1 MKKITLLAMSFI
13 MALTVKAQE
22 FQSSGTDMTSLLTN
36 PDFESGN
43 AGWTITGSGWAQGTA
58 AANGYNGVNF
68 FESWVSSN
76 NALGDLDWSQ
86 EVSLDNGVYVVRA
99 LAHAIRQ
106 SDTDLVPEGVTI
118 YANNDKVAVTT
129 INVAPTTEY
138 RLLTVVQNGKLKIG
152 FNITKGNVNWAGWD
166 NVRLYLYEAETA
178 DLAKKAYVVDEVQ
191 YLQEVLEGLIE
202 NPMSADLRDAINDSF
217 GEIESVSNYAEANAL
232 WNTMKAQAEEA
243 EACVVAYEKL
253 MLKIDELWAMVD
265 DGADELEDVAADAE
279 DMYYG
284 EALSVAEALA
294 EIEALTEAVYMY
306 NLSQADGSVGFDVT
320 DRFVTNPSVR
330 VNTQGWAGS
339 KPALGHEVMEFY
351 NCDFDFHQTITDIPN
366 GKYIVKVQ
374 AFYRVGGNDSG
385 AGYQAGSEKITAKL
399 YANDEESSL
408 TSMYKYTAD
417 VMGVTPNLLN
427 GYVNGLESANLA
439 FSSYNALADDYYYTE
454 NEVSVIV
461 MDGTLTFGLRN
472 VGHAGS
478 SWCAFREFKL
488 EYFGNFPGINLY
500 AKMQKIED
508 TMSERFDEIPSAVRW
523 EMEDFLASIEEY
535 TEPGYSDEEV
545 NAVILQLDAE
555 WKKVEEAI
563 EVYAELQALFDFA
576 DGELL
581 DLEYPGVD
589 DLDDVLD
596 EVYDYLEEDCEEN
609 TYDNL
614 VAMLATLNQ
623 AVIDYIFSQEAS
635 ADSPVDMGYFVPV
648 FSETKD
654 YDVAPWQK
662 DIVSKNDYQGDVWQ
676 GPMQIAEGAEPVFG
690 INSWHNDFTSMDVYF
705 ELENLHN
712 GLYSL
717 SVDAI
722 TQGGCANDQHGY
734 LAAAIGVVKTDPLTI
749 EGWDNGI
756 WQTLT
761 SGTIVVT
768 DGKLRVGFAS
778 TSTGGTNG
786 WFQFANVKLY
796 YHGEATEADM
806 QAAWENLKEETQ
818 ESVNIL
824 IPNEKGVLAAALAE
838 ATQIAEAGN
847 YLEAC
852 TMLNPVVEAWDSTIV
867 ATKNFYGGYYAK
879 LDTIRLYDA
888 YDGCEM
894 VYEFAD
900 VAVALAD
907 AILASDT
914 ASCKLFPA
922 LDAKL
927 HAYANYAAA
936 LRDAE
941 NEMKN
946 EEAGYKQEYI
956 DLLKESFINP
966 QLAVLKAS
974 LIEAADCDAMTEELK
989 QAVEL
994 LKSSVVEEIDAEEGL
1009 VTYLIANADVESTLD
1024 GSWTVVKGGAHNCG
1038 TATGEHYSGNA
1049 ENHYLDAWAPSG
1061 NTATFYQNLV
1071 GIPNGT
1077 YRLTVAARTDG
1088 GNVWLFAAPSSK
1100 VKDSS
1105 TQFVE
1110 VIKDGAYA
1118 GSIWSED
1125 KLAWEAAGRPTENLT
1140 EDYPYFMA
1148 RYNSETGE
1156 GEGYGWNW
1164 HVLEVEV
1171 TNRYLS
1177 IGVSA
1182 NPEFTGKD
1190 AFTGSWFG
1198 ADDWKLELVKKS
1210 DVQSEYNPF
1219 LGVENL
1225 EVAAPVVK
1233 GIYDLFGRRLD
1244 AATAPG
1250 IYIVNGKKVV
1260 IK

>member
-1 MKKITLLAMSFI
+1 

-43 AGWTITGSGWAQGTA
+43 AGWTITGNGWAQPTA
-58 AANGYNGVNF
+58 ASNGYNGTNF
-68 FESWVSSN
+68 FECWVSSDK
-76 NALGDLDWSQ
+76 ALDDLDWSQ

-106 SDTDLVPEGVTI
+106 NDTELVPEGVTI

-138 RLLTVVQNGKLKIG
+138 RLLTVVQSGKLKIG

-166 NVRLYLYEAETA
+166 NVRLYRYDAESA
-178 DLAKKAYVVDEVQ
+178 DLAKMAYVIDELQ
-191 YLQEVLEGLIE
+191 LLQEELEALIE
-202 NPMSADLRDAINDSF
+202 NSMSADLREAIYASF
-217 GEIESVSNYAEANAL
+217 EEIESVSTYAEAEAL

-243 EACVVAYEKL
+243 EACVAAYEKL
-253 MLKIDELWAMVD
+253 ILKIDALWGMVD
-265 DGADELEDVAADAE
+265 KGADELEDVTMAAE
-279 DMYYG
+279 DACLG
-284 EALSVAEALA
+284 ETLSAAEALA
-294 EIEALTEAVYMY
+294 EIDALNEAVYMY
-306 NLSQADGSVGFDVT
+306 NLSKADGTVGFDVT
-320 DRFVTNPSVR
+320 ERFVTNPSVR

-351 NCDFDFHQTITDIPN
+351 NCDFDFYQTIADIPN

-374 AFYRVGGNDSG
+374 GFYRVGGNDSG

-399 YANDEESSL
+399 YANDEEASL

-417 VMGVTPNLLN
+417 EMGVTPNLLN

-439 FSSYNALADDYYYTE
+439 FSAYNTLLDDYYYTE

-461 MDGTLTFGLRN
+461 MDSTLTFGLRN

-488 EYFGNFPGINLY
+488 VYYGNFPGINLY
-500 AKMQKIED
+500 AKIQKIEE

-523 EMEDFLASIEEY
+523 EMEDYIKSIEQY
-535 TEPGYSDEEV
+535 TEAGYSDEEV
-545 NAVILQLDAE
+545 NAVILALDAE
-555 WKKVEEAI
+555 WAKVEEAI
-563 EVYAELQALFDFA
+563 AVYAELSALFNEA
-576 DGELL
+576 EVLL
-581 DLEYPGVD
+581 EYEYPGYD
-589 DLDDVLD
+589 DLDELLD
-596 EVYDYLEEDCEEN
+596 EVYDLFDETEDN
-609 TYDNL
+609 TYENL
-614 VAMLATLNQ
+614 VAKVAELKQ
-623 AVIDYIFSQEAS
+623 AIIDYIFSQEAS
-635 ADSPVDMGYFVPV
+635 AENPVDMAYFVPV

-722 TQGGCANDQHGY
+722 TQNGCANDQHGY
-734 LAAAIGVVKTDPLTI
+734 LAAEMGVVKTDPLTI

-761 SGTIVVT
+761 SGTVVVT

-796 YHGEATEADM
+796 YYGEASEADM
-806 QAAWENLKEETQ
+806 QAAWENLKAETQ

-824 IPNEKGVLAAALAE
+824 IPNEKGALAAALAE

-852 TMLNPVVEAWDSTIV
+852 TMLSPVAEAWDSTVV

-888 YDGCEM
+888 YEGCEM

-900 VAVALAD
+900 AAVAMAD
-907 AILASDT
+907 AILESDT

-956 DLLKESFINP
+956 DLLMESFINP
-966 QLAVLKAS
+966 QLAELTAS

-1024 GSWTVVKGGAHNCG
+1024 GSWTVVQGGAQNCG
-1038 TATGEHYSGNA
+1038 TMTGEHYSGNA

-1061 NTATFYQNLV
+1061 NNATFYQNLV

-1110 VIKDGAYA
+1110 VVNNGAWGGA
-1118 GSIWSED
+1118 IWSDD
-1125 KLAWEAAGRPTENLT
+1125 KLAWEAAGCPEDGLTEN
-1140 EDYPYFMA
+1140 YPYFMA
-1148 RYNSETGE
+1148 RYNSETGY

-1198 ADDWKLELVKKS
+1198 ADDWKLELVKIS
-1210 DVQSEYNPF
+1210 DVQGEYNPF
-1219 LGVENL
+1219 LGVENI

-1250 IYIVNGKKVV
+1250 IYIVNGKKVLV
-1260 IK
+1260 K